1 MARYGISQEG
11 ADSLRNL
18 AQELRT
24 INDEIQESGNELR
37 GSISGVSDGLGVY
50 EDAILDMAARV
61 NAVQTKGRGATE
73 TLISK
78 LTQQASTI
86 DDLVRSGLA

>member
-24 INDEIQESGNELR
+24 INDEIQESGNELIS
-37 GSISGVSDGLGVY
+37 SISGVSDGLGVF
-50 EDAILDMAARV
+50 EDAIIDMASRV
-61 NAVQTKGRGATE
+61 NAVQSKGRGATE
-73 TLISK
+73 TLIDR
-78 LTQQASTI
+78 LTKQAGVI
-86 DDLVRSGLA
+86 DDLISSGLA